1 MGPLAGI
8 RVVELLGIGPG
19 PFCGMIL
26 ADLGADVVRVE
37 RPGPQIPE
45 AAAVD
50 VLARGQRSVALDLKS
65 DEGREA
71 VLGLVR
77 AADVLIDP
85 FRPGVTERLGLGPEE
100 CLAAN
105 PRLVYGRMTGWGQE
119 GSYAP
124 RAGHDINYIALSGA
138 LSLCGNE
145 GGPPVPPVNLLGDFG
160 GGAMFLAVGVL
171 AGVLHARSSGRGQ
184 VVDAAM
190 VDGSALLTAMTWQ
203 MRAVGMWGPRGTNV
217 LDTGAPFYNV
227 YRAADGGWVSVG
239 AIEDQFYAELL
250 SVLGLAGDELAV
262 RGQKDRARWP
272 ELKTLFA
279 DVFAT
284 RTRAEWAEAFAG
296 RDACFAP
303 VWEPDEA
310 VAEPHMAQRRTYV
323 REFGVTQP
331 APAPRFS
338 LTPAEIGGPPPVTG
352 QHTREVFREWG
363 VPLPGDPTAVPATS
377 SPGQPAS

>member
-1 MGPLAGI
+1 MGPLTGV

-19 PFCGMIL
+19 PFCGMVL

-37 RPGPQIPE
+37 RPVPAGRPAE
-45 AAAVD
+45 APAAD
-50 VLARGQRSVALDLKS
+50 ILARGQRSVTADLKS
-65 DEGREA
+65 AEGRSA

-85 FRPGVTERLGLGPEE
+85 FRPGVTERLGLGPED

-119 GSYAP
+119 GPYAP

-138 LSLCGNE
+138 LSLCGNA

-171 AGVLHARSSGRGQ
+171 AALLHARSTGEGQ

-190 VDGSALLTAMTWQ
+190 VDGSAALTAMTHQ
-203 MRAVGMWGPRGTNV
+203 MLALGAWGPRGTNV
-217 LDTGAPFYNV
+217 LDTGAPYYNV

-239 AIEDQFYAELL
+239 AIEDPFYAELL
-250 SVLGLAGDELAV
+250 DVLGLAGDELATAG
-262 RGQKDRARWP
+262 RHDRERWP
-272 ELKTLFA
+272 DLQRLFA
-279 DVFAT
+279 GVFAT

-303 VWEPDEA
+303 VWELAEA
-310 VAEPHMAQRRTYV
+310 QAEPHLAQRGTYV

-338 LTPAEIGGPPPVTG
+338 RTPAAIGGPPPHPG
-352 QHTREVFREWG
+352 QHTGEVFRDWG
-363 VPLPGDPTAVPATS
+363 VPLPGPAT
-377 SPGQPAS
+377 PTPAA

>member
-1 MGPLAGI
+1 MGPLAGV

-37 RPGPQIPE
+37 RPGPQD
-45 AAAVD
+45 ARATGSD

-65 DEGREA
+65 AEGREA

-77 AADVLIDP
+77 AAEVLIDP
-85 FRPGVTERLGLGPEE
+85 FRPGVTERLGLGPED

-119 GSYAP
+119 GPYAA

-138 LSLCGNE
+138 LSLCGNA

-171 AGVLHARSSGRGQ
+171 AGVLHARSTGQGQ

-190 VDGSALLTAMTWQ
+190 VDGSALLTAMTHQ
-203 MRAVGMWGPRGTNV
+203 MRAAGMWGPRGTNI

-227 YRAADGGWVSVG
+227 YRTADGGWVSVG

-250 SVLGLAGDELAV
+250 DVLGLGDHELAV
-262 RGQKDRARWP
+262 HGRQDRDCWP
-272 ELKTLFA
+272 ELKQLFG
-279 DVFAT
+279 DIFAT

-303 VWEPDEA
+303 VWELDEA
-310 VAEPHMAQRRTYV
+310 AAEPHIAQRGTYV
-323 REFGVTQP
+323 QAFGVRQP

-338 LTPAEIGGPPPVTG
+338 RTPAGIGGPPPRTG
-352 QHTREVFREWG
+352 QHIREVFREWG
-363 VPLPGDPTAVPATS
+363 VPAPSFSAEPTS
-377 SPGQPAS
+377 R